1 MGLLLLLT
9 IASARRAACLGPVP
23 PARGLSLLRLR
34 SGGGEAAS
42 PAGIWSLSAA
52 DLRIA
57 GSAACGSYIQGYTT
71 GVLGGS
77 LLFLVPRFGLSPRA
91 VGAVATATT
100 LGSVVGTAAAAR
112 LADAAGRRRT
122 MALSSLLFVA
132 AGLLLCWTPG
142 LGVLLAARFLG
153 GVGVGAC
160 GAVARRRRGAR
171 APPPP
176 PRTAAPQVV
185 PVYVAECASP
195 ESRGA
200 LSTLRGAGA
209 GAVAARGADPRRR
222 RRPQLMISS
231 GALTAMIATLAA
243 ALADGAGLLPPR
255 VAPFRAVRGRDVPE
269 FGGSSLGRCSLVS
282 ADFWSRDHPSDGLE
296 ARALFPERARAAR
309 PR

>member
-9 IASARRAACLGPVP
+9 VASARRAACLGPVP
-23 PARGLSLLRLR
+23 PARGLSLPRLR

-160 GAVARRRRGAR
+160 GAVARRRRRAR

-176 PRTAAPQVV
+176 PPGPRRRRSCPSTSPSAHRRRAAARSARCAAPA
-185 PVYVAECASP
+185 PAPSP
-195 ESRGA
+195 RA
-200 LSTLRGAGA
+200 APTRGAGA
-209 GAVAARGADPRRR
+209 GP
-222 RRPQLMISS
+222 SS
-231 GALTAMIATLAA
+231 
-243 ALADGAGLLPPR
+243 
-255 VAPFRAVRGRDVPE
+255 
-269 FGGSSLGRCSLVS
+269 
-282 ADFWSRDHPSDGLE
+282 
-296 ARALFPERARAAR
+296 
-309 PR
+309 

>member
-160 GAVARRRRGAR
+160 GAVELQRPGRARAPAAPPDRGAAGRARLRRRVRVAGEPRRAEHAARRRR
-171 APPPP
+171 
-176 PRTAAPQVV
+176 
-185 PVYVAECASP
+185 
-195 ESRGA
+195 
-200 LSTLRGAGA
+200 
-209 GAVAARGADPRRR
+209 RRR
-222 RRPQLMISS
+222 RRARRRPAAPAQAPAHDQLRRAH
-231 GALTAMIATLAA
+231 GDDRDARGRARGRRGPAA
-243 ALADGAGLLPPR
+243 AAR
-255 VAPFRAVRGRDVPE
+255 
-269 FGGSSLGRCSLVS
+269 
-282 ADFWSRDHPSDGLE
+282 
-296 ARALFPERARAAR
+296 RALPGSTRARRSRIRRLLSRPVLAR
-309 PR
+309 FG

>member
-9 IASARRAACLGPVP
+9 IAGARRAACLGPVP

-160 GAVARRRRGAR
+160 GAVYSVPGSEEASRPDRGAAGRARLRRRVRVAGEPRRAEHAARRRR
-171 APPPP
+171 
-176 PRTAAPQVV
+176 
-185 PVYVAECASP
+185 
-195 ESRGA
+195 
-200 LSTLRGAGA
+200 
-209 GAVAARGADPRRR
+209 RRR
-222 RRPQLMISS
+222 RRARRRPAAPAQAPAHDQLRRAH
-231 GALTAMIATLAA
+231 GDDRDARGRARGRRGPAA
-243 ALADGAGLLPPR
+243 AAR
-255 VAPFRAVRGRDVPE
+255 
-269 FGGSSLGRCSLVS
+269 
-282 ADFWSRDHPSDGLE
+282 
-296 ARALFPERARAAR
+296 RALPGRTRARRSRIRRLLSRPVLAR
-309 PR
+309 FG

>member
-160 GAVARRRRGAR
+160 GAV
-171 APPPP
+171 
-176 PRTAAPQVV
+176 V

-200 LSTLRGAGA
+200 LSTL
-209 GAVAARGADPRRR
+209 
-222 RRPQLMISS
+222 PQLMISS

-255 VAPFRAVRGRDVPE
+255 VAPFRAGRGRDVPE
-269 FGGSSLGRCSLVS
+269 FRGSSLGRCSLVS